1 MIRKTLAELGLDT
14 PIYNDG
20 IRTGTVKADKTG
32 SQRRVFDDRMR
43 RQSRRARKR
52 ANRAIRDLQST
63 INTIKAERESRE
75 RFGPY
80 GTGFSQANGKKQ
92 RGLYHGMNRDTTGKS
107 GVHITTL
114 K

>member
-20 IRTGTVKADKTG
+20 IRTGTVKADKVE
-32 SQRRVFDDRMR
+32 RRAPVIDDRMR
-43 RQSRRARKR
+43 RRSKRARKR
-52 ANRAIRDLQST
+52 ANRAIRDLRST
-63 INTIKAERESRE
+63 VNAIKANRESRE

-80 GTGFSQANGKKQ
+80 GAGFSQANGKKQ

-114 K
+114 T